1 MHLLK
6 KIILLLA
13 IICTLLFAFSV
24 NVQANEIN
32 EEEIIEQAIDN
43 YESLGMSEADAIA
56 QVAADIEA
64 QYQEQLQAQQEALKD
79 IQTNRW
85 GITLTDKE
93 KETIAR
99 MLYREAGNQCYRG
112 QAAVVAV
119 FLNRMADGRFGG
131 NTVDGVMYCPGQ
143 FTTASILG
151 TVSTAHWQGVLPV
164 VEAVLNGDPVT
175 DNMDYLYFRS
185 DRPRGSSDVKIQG
198 HWFSK

>member
-6 KIILLLA
+6 KIALLLA
-13 IICTLLFAFSV
+13 FVCIFCTSKI
-24 NVQANEIN
+24 NVQADEIN

-43 YESLGMSEADAIA
+43 YELLGMTEADAIA

-64 QYQEQLQAQQEALKD
+64 QYQEQLQTQQEALKN

-99 MLYREAGNQCYRG
+99 MLYREASNQCYQG

-119 FLNRMADGRFGG
+119 FLNRMIDGRFGG

-143 FTTASILG
+143 FTTASVLS
-151 TVSTAHWQGVLPV
+151 TVSTSQWQGVLPV

-175 DNMDYLYFRS
+175 DGMDYLYFRS
-185 DRPRGSSDVKIQG
+185 DRPRGSYDVKIQG